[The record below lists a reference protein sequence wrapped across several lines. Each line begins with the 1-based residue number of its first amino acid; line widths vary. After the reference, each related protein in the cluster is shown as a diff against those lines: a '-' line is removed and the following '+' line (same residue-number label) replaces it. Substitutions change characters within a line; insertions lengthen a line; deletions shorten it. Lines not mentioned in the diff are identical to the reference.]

1 MEKLKV
7 AFLAGFMDY
16 FSGEGI
22 ESFKKSQDDLKKL
35 ARQNNF
41 DLYIYNEPISDI
53 KNAAIVRMDME
64 HKGVDFV
71 LIYHPTYIS
80 GDIIF
85 ELLRTDSY
93 FGLWAPKEP
102 RPAGP
107 LPLASFVCLN
117 QNTSIA
123 THYFKG
129 SRKKYKWFLGDT
141 NDEYF
146 KYRFEITI
154 RALNVIKRLKNSRV
168 AQLGKIAEGFRNMYY
183 DEREIFKTL
192 GVDVVRDVEIED
204 VFYEAGKIDK
214 TIVNNEVDK
223 VLKQFSSVSFP
234 KEKIIETIK
243 MFMAVKKICEDNNY
257 DAVAF
262 DCAGKPIKLKGIIAC
277 LSNSLLNSYGITAG
291 CEGDMLSTIS
301 SYILHLISK
310 KPSAV
315 SDLPAFDD
323 KDDSVLLWH
332 CGSAP
337 FEMADSCG
345 VNCKTVYRS
354 DFAAGTDFEELGPIT
369 DMVYRSSDVT
379 VFRLIGESDYFYYFT
394 GKTLGAKKDS
404 WKGSRGWVK
413 DLKLYRDPVKAK
425 DLINTILDKGI
436 PHHFPFIMDDVAR
449 YIEEI
454 AYWLNLKRVEVKE
467 YEDFNYI

>member
-1 MEKLKV
+1 MKKLKV
-7 AFLAGFMDY
+7 SFLAGFMDY
-16 FSGEGI
+16 FSDEGI
-22 ESFKKSQDDLKKL
+22 QSFKKSQNDLKKL
-35 ARQNNF
+35 AQQNNF
-41 DLYIYNEPISDI
+41 ELYVYNEPIGDI
-53 KNAAIVRMDME
+53 SKAAKIRMDME

-85 ELLRTDSY
+85 ELLRMDSY

-102 RPAGP
+102 KSTGP

-123 THYFKG
+123 SHYFKD

-146 KYRFEITI
+146 KNRFEIAI
-154 RALNVIKRLKNSRV
+154 KALNVIKKLKNSRI
-168 AQLGKIAEGFRNMYY
+168 AQLGRTGEGFRNMYY

-192 GVDVVRDVEIED
+192 GVDVIRDVEIED
-204 VFYEAGKIDK
+204 VFYEAEKIDK
-214 TIVNNEVDK
+214 NIVNNEVDK
-223 VLKQFSSVSFP
+223 VLKQFTSVCFP
-234 KEKIIETIK
+234 KEKIVEAIK
-243 MFMAVKKICEDNNY
+243 IFLATKKICEDNDYN
-257 DAVAF
+257 AVAI
-262 DCAGKPIKLKGIIAC
+262 DCGIKPIKLKGITTC

-301 SYILHLISK
+301 SYILHLIAE
-310 KPSAV
+310 KPTTV

-337 FEMADSCG
+337 FVMADKCV

-354 DFAAGTDFEELGPIT
+354 DFAAGTDFEEIGPIT
-369 DMVYRSSDVT
+369 DMVYASSDVT
-379 VFRLIGESDYFYYFT
+379 VFRLIRESDYFYYFT
-394 GKTLGAKKDS
+394 GKIFGQEKES

-413 DLKLYRDPVKAK
+413 DLKFYRLPIKAK

-436 PHHFPFIMDDVAR
+436 PHHFPFVMDDVAK

-454 AYWLNLKRVEVKE
+454 AYWLNLKRIEVKE